1 MTWGRRGLAACAVA
15 FVGSL
20 LAVEAH
26 AQSVARAEG
35 DRPPSGRNS
44 GATLVAVVTSEPN
57 SSLSRRVRAELEALG
72 VDVIILRPPAEAQT
86 SREPL
91 ERAARNVGA
100 IAAVRLVV
108 SGEGKVEVWVAD
120 RATGKAVARELDAPA
135 AGASDATLATG
146 AVELLRASL
155 MELHS
160 SEPPHGDVPVTP
172 KIEALALTAKTAPW
186 VPRLALATSAGAE
199 LAAPGLGVSVDGSI
213 GVWARIG
220 GNFGVRFV
228 GRATLAP
235 AHAQTAAGSVD
246 VQSQLAGVMGSYE
259 LVDPT
264 GTWVPNLEA
273 GIAVAHVSATG
284 NAELPFQGSTQE
296 AWAAVPLVGVGI
308 AWAFMRGLRLRVE
321 VIGGQAFPTTEVRT
335 PAGPVGK
342 WAEPSVAGTL
352 GIEVMWG
359 S

>member
-1 MTWGRRGLAACAVA
+1 MGNVRRGMAACAVA

-20 LAVEAH
+20 LPVETR
-26 AQSVARAEG
+26 AQPG
-35 DRPPSGRNS
+35 S
-44 GATLVAVVTSEPN
+44 GATLVAIVTSEPN

-91 ERAARNVGA
+91 ERAARSVGA
-100 IAAVRLVV
+100 IAAVRLVF

-135 AGASDATLATG
+135 TGATDATVATG

-160 SEPPHGDVPVTP
+160 SEPPHGEVPVTP
-172 KIEALALTAKTAPW
+172 NIEALALAAKPAPW
-186 VPRLALATSAGAE
+186 VPRLALSTSAGAE
-199 LAAPGLGVSVDGSI
+199 LAGPALGVSVVGSI
-213 GVWARIG
+213 GVWARIAG
-220 GNFGVRFV
+220 RLGLRFI
-228 GRATLAP
+228 GRATLVP
-235 AHAQTAAGSVD
+235 AHAQTTAGGVA

-259 LVDPT
+259 LVDPA

-273 GIAVAHVSATG
+273 GIAVGHVSTTG
-284 NAELPFQGSTQE
+284 SADPPYEGSTQE
-296 AWAAVPLVGVGI
+296 AWAAMPLAGAGI
-308 AWAFMRGLRLRVE
+308 AWGFVRGLRVRAELLA
-321 VIGGQAFPTTEVRT
+321 GQAVPTTEVRT
-335 PAGPVGK
+335 PAGAVGK
-342 WAEPSVAGTL
+342 WAEPSVLGTL